1 MGDLREKEL
10 EGWLS
15 QLGYG
20 YTHPDLTQFVSLC
33 LTAHGAHTAQFSVII
48 RQLAEEDR
56 CASVYEWLE
65 AAESVLSAYEISL
78 ETLDHE
84 GIQEFRRMIRRRQLE
99 LYPWRSDDLSESRR
113 AFLEGGYEA
122 HPEDTD
128 DA

>member
-10 EGWLS
+10 EDWLS
-15 QLGYG
+15 ERG
-20 YTHPDLTQFVSLC
+20 YTHPALIQFVRLC
-33 LTAHGAHTAQFSVII
+33 LAKKGAHTAQLSVIVS
-48 RQLAEEDR
+48 QLAEEDR
-56 CASVYEWLE
+56 CASVHEWLE
-65 AAESVLSAYEISL
+65 AAESVLSAHELSL

-84 GIQEFRRMIRRRQLE
+84 DINAFREAIRTRQLE
-99 LYPWRSDDLSESRR
+99 LYPWRGDDLNESRR